1 MGIQDDINFIYFETK
16 YHNCNRGCKIMY
28 LKRVELKN
36 FRNYS
41 SLKISFN
48 KGINIIY
55 GNNAQGKTNLLESIY
70 VLALTNTFR
79 NVYDKDLIMKDRKFF
94 NIKGILKN
102 SKLDTTLNIS
112 YDNIKK
118 RMMIDDSEIMKVS
131 NYISVINTI
140 LFTPD
145 DLDII
150 KGPPLVRRKFLNT
163 ELSQLYSNYY
173 ILLSEYEKILKMR
186 NDYIKSGVLDINYY
200 DIITSFLIEKDI
212 LIFKIRKKFIE
223 RINNYAAEIFKNI
236 TGLTGFKIVY
246 KPNLDYSEYDYD
258 KNKILE
264 VFKDKYDS
272 EYKFLSTFYGIHK
285 DDFEFYL
292 GDSNLK
298 IYGSQGQ
305 MRISVLTLKLSEIEI
320 FKKWKNSTPVLL
332 LDDVFSEIDE
342 IKNNNLLYYLSRDLQ
357 VIITSVSLSSFNK
370 EILSKAKVFRIE
382 SGKIKLDRLNREV
395 KDDRRT
401 L

>member
-1 MGIQDDINFIYFETK
+1 
-16 YHNCNRGCKIMY
+16 MY

-79 NVYDKDLIMKDRKFF
+79 NVYDTDLIMKDRKFF

-118 RMMIDDSEIMKVS
+118 RMLLDDSEITKVS
-131 NYISVINTI
+131 SYISSMNTI

-223 RINNYAAEIFKNI
+223 RINNYADEIFKNI
-236 TGLTGFKIVY
+236 TGLSGFRIVY

-272 EYKFLSTFYGIHK
+272 EYKFLSTFYGVHK

-298 IYGSQGQ
+298 LYGSQGQ

-320 FKKWKNSTPVLL
+320 FKKWKNSTPILL

-342 IKNNNLLYYLSRDLQ
+342 IKNNNLLNYLSRDLQ
-357 VIITSVSLSSFNK
+357 VIITAVSLNSFNK
-370 EILSKAKVFRIE
+370 DILSKAKVFRIE

>member
-1 MGIQDDINFIYFETK
+1 
-16 YHNCNRGCKIMY
+16 MY

-36 FRNYS
+36 FRNYP

-79 NVYDKDLIMKDRKFF
+79 NVYDTDLIMKDRKFF

-118 RMMIDDSEIMKVS
+118 RMILDDSEITKVS
-131 NYISVINTI
+131 SYISVMNTI

-186 NDYIKSGVLDINYY
+186 NDYIKSGTIDINYY

-223 RINNYAAEIFKNI
+223 RINNYASKIFKNI
-236 TGLTGFKIVY
+236 TGLSGFKIVY

-272 EYKFLSTFYGIHK
+272 EYKFLSTFYGVHK

-298 IYGSQGQ
+298 LYGSQGQ

-320 FKKWKNSTPVLL
+320 FKKWKNSTPILL

-342 IKNNNLLYYLSRDLQ
+342 IKNNNLLNYLSRDLQ
-357 VIITSVSLSSFNK
+357 VIITAVSLNSFNK
-370 EILSKAKVFRIE
+370 DILSKAKVFRIE
-382 SGKIKLDRLNREV
+382 YGKIKLDRLNREV

>member
-1 MGIQDDINFIYFETK
+1 
-16 YHNCNRGCKIMY
+16 MY

-36 FRNYS
+36 FRNYP

-79 NVYDKDLIMKDRKFF
+79 NVYDTDLIMKDRKFF

-118 RMMIDDSEIMKVS
+118 RMILDDSEITKVS
-131 NYISVINTI
+131 SYISVMNTI

-186 NDYIKSGVLDINYY
+186 NDYIKSGTLDINYY

-212 LIFKIRKKFIE
+212 LIFKIRKKFID
-223 RINNYAAEIFKNI
+223 RINNYASKIFKNI
-236 TGLTGFKIVY
+236 TGLSGFKIVY

-272 EYKFLSTFYGIHK
+272 EYKFLSTFYGVHK

-298 IYGSQGQ
+298 LYGSQGQ

-320 FKKWKNSTPVLL
+320 FKKWKNSTPILL

-342 IKNNNLLYYLSRDLQ
+342 IKNNNLLNYLSRDLQ
-357 VIITSVSLSSFNK
+357 VIITAVSLNSFNK
-370 EILSKAKVFRIE
+370 DILSKAKIFRIE

>member
-1 MGIQDDINFIYFETK
+1 
-16 YHNCNRGCKIMY
+16 MY

-79 NVYDKDLIMKDRKFF
+79 NVYDTDLIMKDRKFF

-118 RMMIDDSEIMKVS
+118 RMILDDSEITKVS
-131 NYISVINTI
+131 SYISVMNTI

-173 ILLSEYEKILKMR
+173 ILLSEYDKILKMR
-186 NDYIKSGVLDINYY
+186 NDYIKSGALDINYY

-212 LIFKIRKKFIE
+212 LIFKIRKKFID
-223 RINNYAAEIFKNI
+223 RINNYASEIFKNI
-236 TGLTGFKIVY
+236 TGLSGFKIVY

-258 KNKILE
+258 KTKILE

-272 EYKFLSTFYGIHK
+272 EYKFLSTFYGVHK

-298 IYGSQGQ
+298 LYGSQGQ

-320 FKKWKNSTPVLL
+320 FKKWKNSTPILL

-342 IKNNNLLYYLSRDLQ
+342 IKNNNLLNYLSRNLQ
-357 VIITSVSLSSFNK
+357 VIITAVSLNSFNK

>member
-1 MGIQDDINFIYFETK
+1 
-16 YHNCNRGCKIMY
+16 MY

-79 NVYDKDLIMKDRKFF
+79 NVYDTDLIMKDRKFF

-186 NDYIKSGVLDINYY
+186 NDYIKNGVLDINYY

-320 FKKWKNSTPVLL
+320 FKKWKDSTPILL

>member
-1 MGIQDDINFIYFETK
+1 
-16 YHNCNRGCKIMY
+16 MY

-79 NVYDKDLIMKDRKFF
+79 NVSDIDLIMKNRNFF

-102 SKLDTTLNIS
+102 SKLDTTLSIS

-118 RMMIDDSEIMKVS
+118 RMLLDDSEITKVS
-131 NYISVINTI
+131 SYISSMNTI

-173 ILLSEYEKILKMR
+173 ILLNEYEKILKMR
-186 NDYIKSGVLDINYY
+186 NDYIKSGNIDINYY

-223 RINNYAAEIFKNI
+223 RINNYADEIFKNI
-236 TGLTGFKIVY
+236 TGLSGFKIVY

-264 VFKDKYDS
+264 VFKDKYES

-298 IYGSQGQ
+298 LYGSQGQ

-320 FKKWKNSTPVLL
+320 FKKWKNSTPILL

-342 IKNNNLLYYLSRDLQ
+342 IKNNNLLNYLSRDLQ
-357 VIITSVSLSSFNK
+357 VIITAVSLNSFNK

>member
-1 MGIQDDINFIYFETK
+1 
-16 YHNCNRGCKIMY
+16 MY

-36 FRNYS
+36 FRNYP

-79 NVYDKDLIMKDRKFF
+79 NVYDTDLIMKDRKFF

-186 NDYIKSGVLDINYY
+186 NDYIKSGTIDINYY

-212 LIFKIRKKFIE
+212 LIFKIRKKFID
-223 RINNYAAEIFKNI
+223 RINNYASEIFKNI
-236 TGLTGFKIVY
+236 TGLSGFKIVY

-272 EYKFLSTFYGIHK
+272 EYKFLSTFYGVHK

-298 IYGSQGQ
+298 LYGSQGQ

-320 FKKWKNSTPVLL
+320 FKKWKNSTPILL

-342 IKNNNLLYYLSRDLQ
+342 IKNNNLLNYLSRDLQ
-357 VIITSVSLSSFNK
+357 VIITAVSLNSFNK

>member
-1 MGIQDDINFIYFETK
+1 
-16 YHNCNRGCKIMY
+16 MY

-79 NVYDKDLIMKDRKFF
+79 NVSDTDLIMKNRNFF

-102 SKLDTTLNIS
+102 SKLDTTLSIS

-118 RMMIDDSEIMKVS
+118 RMLLDDSEITKVS
-131 NYISVINTI
+131 SYISSMNTI

-173 ILLSEYEKILKMR
+173 ILLNEYEKILKMR
-186 NDYIKSGVLDINYY
+186 NDYIKSGNIDINYY

-223 RINNYAAEIFKNI
+223 RINNYADEIFKNI
-236 TGLTGFKIVY
+236 TGLSGFKIVY

-264 VFKDKYDS
+264 VFKDKYES

-298 IYGSQGQ
+298 LYGSQGQ

-320 FKKWKNSTPVLL
+320 FKKWKNSTPILL

-342 IKNNNLLYYLSRDLQ
+342 IKNNNLLNYLSRDLQ
-357 VIITSVSLSSFNK
+357 VIITAVSLNSFNK

>member
-1 MGIQDDINFIYFETK
+1 
-16 YHNCNRGCKIMY
+16 MY

-79 NVYDKDLIMKDRKFF
+79 NVSDTDLIMKDRNFF

-102 SKLDTTLNIS
+102 SKLDTTFSIS

-118 RMMIDDSEIMKVS
+118 RMLLDDSEITKVS
-131 NYISVINTI
+131 SYISNMNTI

-186 NDYIKSGVLDINYY
+186 NDYIKNGTFDINYY

-223 RINNYAAEIFKNI
+223 RINNFCKEIFKDI
-236 TGLTGFKIVY
+236 TGLDGFKIVY
-246 KPNLDYSEYDYD
+246 KPNLDYGEYNYD

-264 VFKDKYDS
+264 VFKEKYDS
-272 EYKFLSTFYGIHK
+272 EFKFLSTFYGVHK

-292 GDSNLK
+292 GDTNLK
-298 IYGSQGQ
+298 LYGSQGQ

-320 FKKWKNSTPVLL
+320 FKKWKGNTPILL

-342 IKNNNLLYYLSRDLQ
+342 IKNNNLLNYLSRDMQ
-357 VIITSVSLSSFNK
+357 VIITAVSLNSFNK
-370 EILSKAKVFRIE
+370 EILSRSKVFRIE
-382 SGKIKLDRLNREV
+382 AGKLKIDRLNREV

>member
-1 MGIQDDINFIYFETK
+1 
-16 YHNCNRGCKIMY
+16 MY
-28 LKRVELKN
+28 LKRISLRN

-79 NVYDKDLIMKDRKFF
+79 NVNDVNLIMYNKEFFKIDGVLKD
-94 NIKGILKN
+94 
-102 SKLDTTLNIS
+102 SKLDTDLTIYYN
-112 YDNIKK
+112 NMKK
-118 RMMIDDSEIMKVS
+118 HMVVDSNEINKVS
-131 NYISVINTI
+131 SYISRMNTI

-173 ILLSEYEKILKMR
+173 ILLSEYDKILKMR
-186 NDYIKSGVLDINYY
+186 NDYIKSGKMDINYY

-223 RINNYAAEIFKNI
+223 RINNFCSKIFKDI
-236 TGLTGFKIVY
+236 TGLDCFKIVY
-246 KPNLDYSEYDYD
+246 KPNLDYSEYNFD
-258 KNKILE
+258 KNKILDI
-264 VFKDKYDS
+264 FKDKYDS
-272 EYKFLSTFYGIHK
+272 EYKLLSTFYGVHK

-292 GDSNLK
+292 GDINLK
-298 IYGSQGQ
+298 LYGSQGQ

-320 FKKWKNSTPVLL
+320 FKKWKETTPILL

-342 IKNNNLLYYLSRDLQ
+342 IKNNNLLNYLNRDIQ
-357 VIITSVSLSSFNK
+357 VIITAVSLNSFNK
-370 EILSKAKVFRIE
+370 EILSKSKVFRIDA
-382 SGKIKLDRLNREV
+382 GKLKIDRLKKEMIDMEV
-395 KDDRRT
+395 
-401 L
+401 

>member
-1 MGIQDDINFIYFETK
+1 
-16 YHNCNRGCKIMY
+16 MY

-79 NVYDKDLIMKDRKFF
+79 NVYDTDLIMKDRKFF

-118 RMMIDDSEIMKVS
+118 RMVMDDSEIIKVS
-131 NYISVINTI
+131 SYISVMNTI

-223 RINNYAAEIFKNI
+223 RINNYADEIFKNI
-236 TGLTGFKIVY
+236 TGLSGFKIVY

-272 EYKFLSTFYGIHK
+272 EYKFLSTFYGVHK

-298 IYGSQGQ
+298 LYGSQGQ

-320 FKKWKNSTPVLL
+320 FKKWKNSTPILL

-342 IKNNNLLYYLSRDLQ
+342 IKNNNLLNYLNRDLQ
-357 VIITSVSLSSFNK
+357 VIITAVSLNSFNK
-370 EILSKAKVFRIE
+370 EVLSKAKVFRIE

>member
-1 MGIQDDINFIYFETK
+1 
-16 YHNCNRGCKIMY
+16 MY

-79 NVYDKDLIMKDRKFF
+79 NVYDTDLIMKDRKFF

-102 SKLDTTLNIS
+102 SKLDSTLNIS
-112 YDNIKK
+112 YDNFKK
-118 RMMIDDSEIMKVS
+118 RMVMDDSEITKVS
-131 NYISVINTI
+131 SYISSMNTI

-186 NDYIKSGVLDINYY
+186 NDYIKSGALDINYY

-236 TGLTGFKIVY
+236 TGLSGFKIVY

-298 IYGSQGQ
+298 LYGSQGQ

-320 FKKWKNSTPVLL
+320 FKKWKNSTPILL

-342 IKNNNLLYYLSRDLQ
+342 IKNNNLLNYLCRDLQ
-357 VIITSVSLSSFNK
+357 VIITAVSLNSFNK
-370 EILSKAKVFRIE
+370 DILSKAKIFRIE

>member
-1 MGIQDDINFIYFETK
+1 
-16 YHNCNRGCKIMY
+16 MY

-79 NVYDKDLIMKDRKFF
+79 NVSDTDLIMKNRNFF

-102 SKLDTTLNIS
+102 SKLDTTLYIT
-112 YDNIKK
+112 YDNVKK
-118 RMMIDDSEIMKVS
+118 HMLIDDSEITKVS
-131 NYISVINTI
+131 SYISSMNTI

-173 ILLSEYEKILKMR
+173 ILLNEYEKILKMR
-186 NDYIKSGVLDINYY
+186 NDYIKSGNIDINYY

-223 RINNYAAEIFKNI
+223 RINNYADEIFKNI
-236 TGLTGFKIVY
+236 TGLSGFKIVY

-264 VFKDKYDS
+264 VFKDKYES

-298 IYGSQGQ
+298 LYGSQGQ

-320 FKKWKNSTPVLL
+320 FKKWKNSTPILL

-342 IKNNNLLYYLSRDLQ
+342 IKNNNLLNYLSRDLQ
-357 VIITSVSLSSFNK
+357 VIITAVSLNSFNK

>member
-1 MGIQDDINFIYFETK
+1 
-16 YHNCNRGCKIMY
+16 MY

-36 FRNYS
+36 FRNYP

-79 NVYDKDLIMKDRKFF
+79 NVYDTDLIMKDRIFF

-118 RMMIDDSEIMKVS
+118 RMILDDSEITKVS
-131 NYISVINTI
+131 SYISVMNTI

-186 NDYIKSGVLDINYY
+186 NDYIKSDTLDINYY

-212 LIFKIRKKFIE
+212 LIFKIRKKFID
-223 RINNYAAEIFKNI
+223 RINNYASEIFKNI
-236 TGLTGFKIVY
+236 TGLSGFKIVY

-272 EYKFLSTFYGIHK
+272 EYKFLSTFYGVHK

-298 IYGSQGQ
+298 LYGSQGQ

-320 FKKWKNSTPVLL
+320 FKKWKNSTPILL

-342 IKNNNLLYYLSRDLQ
+342 IKNNNLLNYLSRDLQ
-357 VIITSVSLSSFNK
+357 VIITAVSLNSFNK

>member
-1 MGIQDDINFIYFETK
+1 
-16 YHNCNRGCKIMY
+16 MY

-79 NVYDKDLIMKDRKFF
+79 NVSDTDLIMKNRNFF

-102 SKLDTTLNIS
+102 SKLDTTLYIT
-112 YDNIKK
+112 YDNVKK
-118 RMMIDDSEIMKVS
+118 HMLIDDSEITKVS
-131 NYISVINTI
+131 SYISSMNTI

-173 ILLSEYEKILKMR
+173 ILLNEYEKILKMR
-186 NDYIKSGVLDINYY
+186 NDYIKSGNIDINYY

-223 RINNYAAEIFKNI
+223 RINNYADEIFKNI
-236 TGLTGFKIVY
+236 TGLSGFKIVY

-264 VFKDKYDS
+264 VFKDKYES

-292 GDSNLK
+292 VDSNLK
-298 IYGSQGQ
+298 LYGSQGQ

-320 FKKWKNSTPVLL
+320 FKKWKNSTPILL

-342 IKNNNLLYYLSRDLQ
+342 IKNNNLLNYLSRDLQ
-357 VIITSVSLSSFNK
+357 VIITAVSLNSFNK

>member
-1 MGIQDDINFIYFETK
+1 
-16 YHNCNRGCKIMY
+16 MY

-36 FRNYS
+36 FRNYP

-79 NVYDKDLIMKDRKFF
+79 NVYDTDLIMKDRKFF

-118 RMMIDDSEIMKVS
+118 RMILDDSEITKVS
-131 NYISVINTI
+131 SYISVMNTI

-186 NDYIKSGVLDINYY
+186 NDYIKNGVLDINYY

-320 FKKWKNSTPVLL
+320 FKKWKDSTPILL

>member
-1 MGIQDDINFIYFETK
+1 
-16 YHNCNRGCKIMY
+16 MY

-79 NVYDKDLIMKDRKFF
+79 NVSDTDLIMKNRNFF

-102 SKLDTTLNIS
+102 SKLDTTLYIT
-112 YDNIKK
+112 YDNVKK
-118 RMMIDDSEIMKVS
+118 HMLIDDSEITKVS
-131 NYISVINTI
+131 SYISSMNTI

-173 ILLSEYEKILKMR
+173 ILLNEYEKILKMR
-186 NDYIKSGVLDINYY
+186 NDYIKSGNIDINYY

-223 RINNYAAEIFKNI
+223 RINNYADEIFKNI
-236 TGLTGFKIVY
+236 TGLSGFKIVY

-258 KNKILE
+258 KTKILE
-264 VFKDKYDS
+264 VFKDKYES

-298 IYGSQGQ
+298 LYGSQGQ

-320 FKKWKNSTPVLL
+320 FKKWKNSTPILL

-342 IKNNNLLYYLSRDLQ
+342 IKNNNLLNYLSRDLQ
-357 VIITSVSLSSFNK
+357 VIITAVSLNSFNK

-382 SGKIKLDRLNREV
+382 LGKIKLDRLNREV

>member
-1 MGIQDDINFIYFETK
+1 
-16 YHNCNRGCKIMY
+16 MY

-36 FRNYS
+36 FRNYP

-79 NVYDKDLIMKDRKFF
+79 NVYDTDLIMKDRKFF

-118 RMMIDDSEIMKVS
+118 RMILDDSEITKVS
-131 NYISVINTI
+131 SYISVMNTI

-186 NDYIKSGVLDINYY
+186 NDYIKSGTLDINYY

-223 RINNYAAEIFKNI
+223 RINNDASEIFKNI
-236 TGLTGFKIVY
+236 TGLSGFKIVY

-272 EYKFLSTFYGIHK
+272 EYKFLSTFYGVHK

-292 GDSNLK
+292 GNTNLK
-298 IYGSQGQ
+298 LYGSQGQ

-320 FKKWKNSTPVLL
+320 FKKWKETTPILL

-342 IKNNNLLYYLSRDLQ
+342 VKNNNLLSYLNRDIQ
-357 VIITSVSLSSFNK
+357 VIITAVSLNSFSK
-370 EILSKAKVFRIE
+370 EILAKSKVFRIDA
-382 SGKIKLDRLNREV
+382 GKLKIDRLTKEMIDREV
-395 KDDRRT
+395 
-401 L
+401 

>member
-1 MGIQDDINFIYFETK
+1 
-16 YHNCNRGCKIMY
+16 MY

-79 NVYDKDLIMKDRKFF
+79 NVYDTDLIMKDRKFF

-186 NDYIKSGVLDINYY
+186 NDYIKNGVLDINYY

-298 IYGSQGQ
+298 LYGSQGQ

-320 FKKWKNSTPVLL
+320 FKKWKGSTPILL

-342 IKNNNLLYYLSRDLQ
+342 IKNNNLLNYLSRDLQ
-357 VIITSVSLSSFNK
+357 VIITAVSLNSFNK
-370 EILSKAKVFRIE
+370 EILSNAKVFRIE

>member
-1 MGIQDDINFIYFETK
+1 
-16 YHNCNRGCKIMY
+16 MY
-28 LKRVELKN
+28 LKRISLKN

-79 NVYDKDLIMKDRKFF
+79 NVNYTNLIMYNKEFFKIDGVLKD
-94 NIKGILKN
+94 
-102 SKLDTTLNIS
+102 SKLDTDLTIYYN
-112 YDNIKK
+112 NVKK
-118 RMMIDDSEIMKVS
+118 HMIVDSNEINKVS
-131 NYISVINTI
+131 SYISRMNTI

-150 KGPPLVRRKFLNT
+150 KRPPLVRRKFLNT

-173 ILLSEYEKILKMR
+173 ILLEEYEKILKMR
-186 NDYIKSGVLDINYY
+186 NDYIKSGKMDINYY
-200 DIITSFLIEKDI
+200 DILTSFLIEKDI

-223 RINNYAAEIFKNI
+223 RINNFSSKIFKDI
-236 TGLTGFKIVY
+236 TGLDGFKIVY
-246 KPNLDYSEYDYD
+246 KPNLDYSEYNYD

-264 VFKDKYDS
+264 VFKEKYDS
-272 EYKFLSTFYGIHK
+272 EYKFLSTFYGVHK

-292 GDSNLK
+292 EDTNLK
-298 IYGSQGQ
+298 LYGSQGQ

-320 FKKWKNSTPVLL
+320 FKKWKQTTPILL

-342 IKNNNLLYYLSRDLQ
+342 IKNNNLLNYLSRDMQ
-357 VIITSVSLSSFNK
+357 VIITAVALNSFNK
-370 EILSKAKVFRIE
+370 DILSKSKVFRIDADKL
-382 SGKIKLDRLNREV
+382 KIDRLSKEKIDREV
-395 KDDRRT
+395 
-401 L
+401 

>member
-1 MGIQDDINFIYFETK
+1 
-16 YHNCNRGCKIMY
+16 MY

-79 NVYDKDLIMKDRKFF
+79 NVYDTDLIMKDRKFF

-186 NDYIKSGVLDINYY
+186 NDYIKSGALDINYY

-223 RINNYAAEIFKNI
+223 RINNYASEIFKNI
-236 TGLTGFKIVY
+236 TGLSGFKIVY

-272 EYKFLSTFYGIHK
+272 EYKFLSTFYGVHK

-292 GDSNLK
+292 GDFNLK
-298 IYGSQGQ
+298 LYGSQGQ

-320 FKKWKNSTPVLL
+320 FKKWKNSTPILL

-342 IKNNNLLYYLSRDLQ
+342 IKNNNLLNYLSRDLQ
-357 VIITSVSLSSFNK
+357 VIITAVSLNSFNK
-370 EILSKAKVFRIE
+370 DILSKAKIFRIE

>member
-1 MGIQDDINFIYFETK
+1 
-16 YHNCNRGCKIMY
+16 MY

-79 NVYDKDLIMKDRKFF
+79 NVYDTDLIMKDRKFF

-118 RMMIDDSEIMKVS
+118 RMILDDSEITKVS
-131 NYISVINTI
+131 SYISVMNTI

-186 NDYIKSGVLDINYY
+186 NDYIKSGTIDINYY

-212 LIFKIRKKFIE
+212 LIFKIRKKFID
-223 RINNYAAEIFKNI
+223 RINNYASEIFKNI
-236 TGLTGFKIVY
+236 TGLSGFKIVY

-272 EYKFLSTFYGIHK
+272 EYKFLSTFYGVHK

-298 IYGSQGQ
+298 LYGSQGQ

-320 FKKWKNSTPVLL
+320 FKKWKNSTPILL

-342 IKNNNLLYYLSRDLQ
+342 IKNNNLLNYLSRDLQ
-357 VIITSVSLSSFNK
+357 VIITAVSLNSFNK

>member
-1 MGIQDDINFIYFETK
+1 
-16 YHNCNRGCKIMY
+16 MY

-79 NVYDKDLIMKDRKFF
+79 NVSDTDLIMKDRNFF

-102 SKLDTTLNIS
+102 SKLDTTLSIS

-118 RMMIDDSEIMKVS
+118 RMLLDNSEITKVS
-131 NYISVINTI
+131 SYISNMNTI

-173 ILLSEYEKILKMR
+173 ILLNEYEKILKMR
-186 NDYIKSGVLDINYY
+186 NDYIKSGNIDINYY

-212 LIFKIRKKFIE
+212 LIFKIRKKFIQ
-223 RINNYAAEIFKNI
+223 RINNYADEIFKNI
-236 TGLTGFKIVY
+236 TGLSGFKIVY

-258 KNKILE
+258 KTKILE
-264 VFKDKYDS
+264 VFKDKYES

-285 DDFEFYL
+285 DDFEFFL

-298 IYGSQGQ
+298 LYGSQGQ

-320 FKKWKNSTPVLL
+320 FKKWKGSTPILL

-342 IKNNNLLYYLSRDLQ
+342 IKNNNLLNYLSRDLQ
-357 VIITSVSLSSFNK
+357 VIITAVSLNIFNK
-370 EILSKAKVFRIE
+370 EILSNAKVFRIE
-382 SGKIKLDRLNREV
+382 TGKIKLDRLNREV

>member
-1 MGIQDDINFIYFETK
+1 
-16 YHNCNRGCKIMY
+16 MY

-79 NVYDKDLIMKDRKFF
+79 NVSDTDLIMKNRIFF

-102 SKLDTTLNIS
+102 SKLDTTLSIS

-118 RMMIDDSEIMKVS
+118 RMLLDDSEITKVS
-131 NYISVINTI
+131 SYISNMNTI

-173 ILLSEYEKILKMR
+173 ILLNEYEKILKMR
-186 NDYIKSGVLDINYY
+186 NDYIKSGNIDINYY

-223 RINNYAAEIFKNI
+223 RINNYADEIFKNI
-236 TGLTGFKIVY
+236 TGLSGFKIVY

-264 VFKDKYDS
+264 MFKDKYES

-298 IYGSQGQ
+298 LYGSQGQ

-320 FKKWKNSTPVLL
+320 FKKWKNSTPILL

-342 IKNNNLLYYLSRDLQ
+342 IKNNNLLNYLSRDLQ
-357 VIITSVSLSSFNK
+357 VIITAVSLNSFNK
-370 EILSKAKVFRIE
+370 EILSNAKVFRIE
-382 SGKIKLDRLNREV
+382 LGKIKLDRLNREV

>member
-1 MGIQDDINFIYFETK
+1 
-16 YHNCNRGCKIMY
+16 MY
-28 LKRVELKN
+28 LKRISLRN

-79 NVYDKDLIMKDRKFF
+79 NVNDTNLIMYNKEFFKIDGVLKD
-94 NIKGILKN
+94 
-102 SKLDTTLNIS
+102 SKLDTDLNI
-112 YDNIKK
+112 YYNNMKK
-118 RMMIDDSEIMKVS
+118 HMVVDSNEINKVS
-131 NYISVINTI
+131 SYISRMNTI

-173 ILLSEYEKILKMR
+173 ILLSEYDKILKMR
-186 NDYIKSGVLDINYY
+186 NDYIKSGKMDINYY

-223 RINNYAAEIFKNI
+223 RINNFCSKIFKNI
-236 TGLTGFKIVY
+236 TGLDGFKVVY
-246 KPNLDYSEYDYD
+246 KPNLDYSEYNYD
-258 KNKILE
+258 KNKILDI
-264 VFKDKYDS
+264 FKDKYDS
-272 EYKFLSTFYGIHK
+272 EYKILSTFYGVHK
-285 DDFEFYL
+285 DDFEIYL
-292 GDSNLK
+292 GNTNLK
-298 IYGSQGQ
+298 LYGSQGQ

-320 FKKWKNSTPVLL
+320 FKKWKNSTPILL

-342 IKNNNLLYYLSRDLQ
+342 IKNNNLLSYLNRDIQ
-357 VIITSVSLSSFNK
+357 VIITAVSLNSFSK
-370 EILSKAKVFRIE
+370 EILAKSKVFRIDA
-382 SGKIKLDRLNREV
+382 GKLKIDRLSKEKIDREV
-395 KDDRRT
+395 
-401 L
+401 

>member
-1 MGIQDDINFIYFETK
+1 
-16 YHNCNRGCKIMY
+16 MY

-79 NVYDKDLIMKDRKFF
+79 NVSDTDLIMKDRNFF

-102 SKLDTTLNIS
+102 SKLDTTLSIS

-118 RMMIDDSEIMKVS
+118 RMLLDNSEITKVS
-131 NYISVINTI
+131 SYISSMNTI

-173 ILLSEYEKILKMR
+173 ILLNEYEKILKMR
-186 NDYIKSGVLDINYY
+186 NDYIKSGNIDINYY

-236 TGLTGFKIVY
+236 TGLSGFKIVY

-272 EYKFLSTFYGIHK
+272 EYKFLSTFYGVHK

-298 IYGSQGQ
+298 LYGSQGQ

-320 FKKWKNSTPVLL
+320 FKKWKNSTPILL

-342 IKNNNLLYYLSRDLQ
+342 IKNNNLLNYLSRDLQ
-357 VIITSVSLSSFNK
+357 VIITAVSLNSFNK
-370 EILSKAKVFRIE
+370 DILSKAKVFRIE
-382 SGKIKLDRLNREV
+382 YGKIKLDRLNREV

>member
-1 MGIQDDINFIYFETK
+1 
-16 YHNCNRGCKIMY
+16 MY
-28 LKRVELKN
+28 LKRISLKN

-79 NVYDKDLIMKDRKFF
+79 NVNDVNLIMYNKEFF
-94 NIKGILKN
+94 KIDGVLKN
-102 SKLDTTLNIS
+102 SKLDTDLTIY
-112 YDNIKK
+112 YDNMKK
-118 RMMIDDSEIMKVS
+118 HMIVDSNEISKVS
-131 NYISVINTI
+131 SYISRMNII

-150 KGPPLVRRKFLNT
+150 KGPPLNRRKFLNT

-186 NDYIKSGVLDINYY
+186 NDYIKNGKMDINYY
-200 DIITSFLIEKDI
+200 DVLTSFLIEKDI

-223 RINNYAAEIFKNI
+223 RINNFCSKIFKEI
-236 TGLTGFKIVY
+236 TGLDEFKVVY
-246 KPNLDYSEYDYD
+246 KPNFDYDEYNYD

-264 VFKDKYDS
+264 VFKEKYDS

-292 GDSNLK
+292 GNSNLK
-298 IYGSQGQ
+298 LYGSQGQ

-320 FKKWKNSTPVLL
+320 FKKWKETTPILL

-342 IKNNNLLYYLSRDLQ
+342 IKNNNLLNYLSRNMQ
-357 VIITSVSLSSFNK
+357 VIITAVSLNSFNK
-370 EILSKAKVFRIE
+370 EILSKSKVFRIDA
-382 SGKIKLDRLNREV
+382 GKLKIDRFTKEMIDREV
-395 KDDRRT
+395 
-401 L
+401 

>member
-1 MGIQDDINFIYFETK
+1 
-16 YHNCNRGCKIMY
+16 MY

-79 NVYDKDLIMKDRKFF
+79 NVSDIDLIMKNRNFF

-102 SKLDTTLNIS
+102 SKLDTTLYIT
-112 YDNIKK
+112 YDNVKK
-118 RMMIDDSEIMKVS
+118 HMLIDDSEITKVS
-131 NYISVINTI
+131 SYISSMNTI

-173 ILLSEYEKILKMR
+173 ILLNEYEKILKMR
-186 NDYIKSGVLDINYY
+186 NDYIKSGNIDINYY

-223 RINNYAAEIFKNI
+223 RINNYADEIFKNI
-236 TGLTGFKIVY
+236 TGLSGFKIVY

-264 VFKDKYDS
+264 VFKDKYES

-298 IYGSQGQ
+298 LYGSQGQ

-320 FKKWKNSTPVLL
+320 FKKWKNSTPILL

-342 IKNNNLLYYLSRDLQ
+342 IKNNNLLNYLSRDLQ
-357 VIITSVSLSSFNK
+357 VIITAVSLNSFNK

>member
-1 MGIQDDINFIYFETK
+1 
-16 YHNCNRGCKIMY
+16 MY

-79 NVYDKDLIMKDRKFF
+79 NVYDTDLIMKDRKFF

-118 RMMIDDSEIMKVS
+118 RMVMDDSEIIKVS
-131 NYISVINTI
+131 SYISVMNTI

-223 RINNYAAEIFKNI
+223 RINNYADEIFKNI
-236 TGLTGFKIVY
+236 TGLSGFRIVY

-272 EYKFLSTFYGIHK
+272 EYKFLSTFYGVHK

-298 IYGSQGQ
+298 LYGSQGQ

-320 FKKWKNSTPVLL
+320 FKKWKNSTPILL

-342 IKNNNLLYYLSRDLQ
+342 IKNNNLLNYLSRDLQ
-357 VIITSVSLSSFNK
+357 VIITAVSLNSFNK
-370 EILSKAKVFRIE
+370 DILSKAKVFRIE

>member
-1 MGIQDDINFIYFETK
+1 
-16 YHNCNRGCKIMY
+16 MY

-36 FRNYS
+36 FRNYP

-79 NVYDKDLIMKDRKFF
+79 NVYDTDLIMKDRKFF

-118 RMMIDDSEIMKVS
+118 RMILDDSEITKVS
-131 NYISVINTI
+131 SYISVMNTI

-186 NDYIKSGVLDINYY
+186 NDYIKSGTLDINYY

-212 LIFKIRKKFIE
+212 LIFKIRKKFID
-223 RINNYAAEIFKNI
+223 RINNYASEIFKNI
-236 TGLTGFKIVY
+236 TGLSGFKIVY

-272 EYKFLSTFYGIHK
+272 EYKFLSTFYGVHK

-298 IYGSQGQ
+298 LYGSQGQ

-320 FKKWKNSTPVLL
+320 FKKWKNSTPILL

-342 IKNNNLLYYLSRDLQ
+342 IKNNNLLNYLSRDLQ
-357 VIITSVSLSSFNK
+357 VIITAVSLNSFNK

>member
-1 MGIQDDINFIYFETK
+1 
-16 YHNCNRGCKIMY
+16 MY

-79 NVYDKDLIMKDRKFF
+79 NVYDTDLIMKDRKFF

-118 RMMIDDSEIMKVS
+118 HMILDDSEITKVS
-131 NYISVINTI
+131 SYISVMNTI

-186 NDYIKSGVLDINYY
+186 NDYIKSGALDINYY

-223 RINNYAAEIFKNI
+223 RINNYASEIFKNI
-236 TGLTGFKIVY
+236 TGLSGFKIVY

-272 EYKFLSTFYGIHK
+272 EYKFLSTFYGVHK

-292 GDSNLK
+292 GDFNLK
-298 IYGSQGQ
+298 LYGSQGQ

-320 FKKWKNSTPVLL
+320 FKKWKNSTPILL

-342 IKNNNLLYYLSRDLQ
+342 IKNNNLLNYLSRDLQ
-357 VIITSVSLSSFNK
+357 VIITAVSLNSFNK
-370 EILSKAKVFRIE
+370 DILSKAKIFRIE

>member
-1 MGIQDDINFIYFETK
+1 
-16 YHNCNRGCKIMY
+16 MY

-70 VLALTNTFR
+70 VLALTNTFK
-79 NVYDKDLIMKDRKFF
+79 NVNDIDLIMKSRNFF

-102 SKLDTTLNIS
+102 SKLDTTLSIS
-112 YDNIKK
+112 YDNTKK
-118 RMMIDDSEIMKVS
+118 RMLLDDSEIIKVS
-131 NYISVINTI
+131 SYISNMNTI

-150 KGPPLVRRKFLNT
+150 KGPPLVRRKFFNT

-173 ILLSEYEKILKMR
+173 ILLNEYEKILKMR
-186 NDYIKSGVLDINYY
+186 NDYIKSGNIDINYY

-223 RINNYAAEIFKNI
+223 RINNYADEIFKNI
-236 TGLTGFKIVY
+236 TGLSGFKIVY

-264 VFKDKYDS
+264 VFKDKYES
-272 EYKFLSTFYGIHK
+272 EYKFLSTFYGVHK

-298 IYGSQGQ
+298 LYGSQGQ

-320 FKKWKNSTPVLL
+320 FKKWKGSTPILL

-342 IKNNNLLYYLSRDLQ
+342 IKNNNLLNYLSRDLQ
-357 VIITSVSLSSFNK
+357 VIITAVSLNSFNK

>member
-1 MGIQDDINFIYFETK
+1 
-16 YHNCNRGCKIMY
+16 MY
-28 LKRVELKN
+28 LKRISLRN

-79 NVYDKDLIMKDRKFF
+79 NVNDTNLIMYNKEFFKIDGVLKD
-94 NIKGILKN
+94 
-102 SKLDTTLNIS
+102 SKLDTDLNI
-112 YDNIKK
+112 YYNNMKK
-118 RMMIDDSEIMKVS
+118 HMVVDSNEINKVS
-131 NYISVINTI
+131 SYISRMNTI

-173 ILLSEYEKILKMR
+173 ILLSEYDKILKMR
-186 NDYIKSGVLDINYY
+186 NDYIKSGKMDINYY

-223 RINNYAAEIFKNI
+223 RINSFCKEIFKDI
-236 TGLTGFKIVY
+236 TGLDGFKIVY
-246 KPNLDYSEYDYD
+246 KPNLDYSEYNYD

-264 VFKDKYDS
+264 IFKDKYDS
-272 EYKFLSTFYGIHK
+272 EYKFLSTFYGVHK

-292 GDSNLK
+292 GNTNLK
-298 IYGSQGQ
+298 LYGSQGQ

-320 FKKWKNSTPVLL
+320 FKKWKETTPILL

-342 IKNNNLLYYLSRDLQ
+342 VKNNNLLSYLNRDIQ
-357 VIITSVSLSSFNK
+357 AIITAVSLNSFSK
-370 EILSKAKVFRIE
+370 EILAKSKVFRIDA
-382 SGKIKLDRLNREV
+382 GNIKIDRLAKEMINREV
-395 KDDRRT
+395 
-401 L
+401 

>member
-1 MGIQDDINFIYFETK
+1 
-16 YHNCNRGCKIMY
+16 MY
-28 LKRVELKN
+28 LKRISLKN

-79 NVYDKDLIMKDRKFF
+79 NVNDVNLIMYNKEFF
-94 NIKGILKN
+94 KIDGVLKN
-102 SKLDTTLNIS
+102 SKLDTDLTIY
-112 YDNIKK
+112 YDNMKK
-118 RMMIDDSEIMKVS
+118 HMIVDSNEISKVS
-131 NYISVINTI
+131 SYISRMNII

-150 KGPPLVRRKFLNT
+150 KGPPLNRRKFLNT

-186 NDYIKSGVLDINYY
+186 NDYIKNGKMDINYY
-200 DIITSFLIEKDI
+200 DVLTSFLIEKDI

-223 RINNYAAEIFKNI
+223 RINNFCSKIFKEI
-236 TGLTGFKIVY
+236 TGLDEFKVVY
-246 KPNLDYSEYDYD
+246 KPNFDYDEYNYD

-264 VFKDKYDS
+264 VFKEKYDS

-292 GDSNLK
+292 GNSNLK
-298 IYGSQGQ
+298 LYGSQGQ

-320 FKKWKNSTPVLL
+320 FKKWKETTPILL

-342 IKNNNLLYYLSRDLQ
+342 IKNNNLLNYLSRNMQ
-357 VIITSVSLSSFNK
+357 VIITAVSLNSFNK
-370 EILSKAKVFRIE
+370 EILSKSKVFRIDA
-382 SGKIKLDRLNREV
+382 GKLKIDRLTKEMIDREV
-395 KDDRRT
+395 
-401 L
+401 